1 MIKSFAFPRLL
12 VFLLWLACLLPVA
25 SIHAQDPKSVPA
37 LHAAWT
43 DLLRR
48 HVTPE
53 GFVDYEGFLEEED
66 QLDAYLQTIRKT
78 PPAATWSAA
87 DKEAYW
93 INVYNAATIYTVLQY
108 FPVASINDIRVKEL
122 KGYKSVWEAGSV
134 NVGGK
139 VYSLNAIEK
148 EVLRAEF
155 KDPRVHF
162 ALVSAATSSP
172 PLLNEAYDGPRL
184 QQQLDAQGRLFLVRS
199 ALNQVSPNTVKLS
212 SLFDWYAA
220 EFGEG
225 EKLIAFLNRYA
236 AVKIEPTAAVEFL
249 PFDWSLNNRPRG
261 TDTQALRQR

>member
-1 MIKSFAFPRLL
+1 MGVSTVL
-12 VFLLWLACLLPVA
+12 CLLTARGWPSRRGSKVA
-25 SIHAQDPKSVPA
+25 AGVACP
-37 LHAAWT
+37 WT

-53 GFVDYEGFLEEED
+53 GYVDYEGFLEEED
-66 QLDAYLQTIRKT
+66 QLDAYLQIIRKT

-108 FPVASINDIRVKEL
+108 FPVTSINEIKVKEL

-139 VYSLNAIEK
+139 VYSLNTIEK
-148 EVLRAEF
+148 EILRPEF

-162 ALVSAATSSP
+162 ALVSAAMSYP
-172 PLLNEAYDGPRL
+172 PLLNEAYDGARL
-184 QQQLDAQGRLFLVRS
+184 NQQLDAQGRLFLSRT
-199 ALNQVSPNTVKLS
+199 ALNQLAADAVHLS

-225 EKLIAFLNRYA
+225 TKLIAFLNRYSA
-236 AVKIEPTAAVEFL
+236 IKIEPTATIEFL